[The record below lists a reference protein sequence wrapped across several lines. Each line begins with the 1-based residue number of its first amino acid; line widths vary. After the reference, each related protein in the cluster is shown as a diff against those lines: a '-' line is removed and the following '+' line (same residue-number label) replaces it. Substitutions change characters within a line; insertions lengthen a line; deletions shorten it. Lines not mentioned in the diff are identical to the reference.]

1 MSEKGWITSELF
13 EGWLAEHF
21 LEHAVSRRPLLLL
34 LNGHSTQ
41 YQPDVIRLARENGVI
56 MLCLPPHTTH
66 ETQPLDCGVFAPL
79 KAHWTTVCHDFFHKN
94 PGKVIT
100 KFNFSYLFSKAWF
113 QALTPVNLIAR
124 FKTCG
129 VYPLNRS
136 AIIVAPCSSNVSGSD
151 DDPSG
156 SGSNVVSGDDN
167 VAASGDDNIAT
178 SDGGNDVCDNLSS
191 DESNGI
197 LLGDNLPDSEHPLRT
212 APFDTEQEELFQRCF
227 DEGYNLRTDP
237 DYNRWLE
244 INHPRVSPLSGHSL
258 N

>member
-1 MSEKGWITSELF
+1 M
-13 EGWLAEHF
+13 
-21 LEHAVSRRPLLLL
+21 
-34 LNGHSTQ
+34 
-41 YQPDVIRLARENGVI
+41 
-56 MLCLPPHTTH
+56 
-66 ETQPLDCGVFAPL
+66 
-79 KAHWTTVCHDFFHKN
+79 CHDFFLKN

-136 AIIVAPCSSNVSGSD
+136 AIIVAPCSSNVSVSD

-156 SGSNVVSGDDN
+156 SVSNVVSGDDN